1 MRHTS
6 KKGFSART
14 NPSRRTHIAF
24 LACCLLAVQLSGC
37 SFFGASSSQQSQ
49 KTTFTSSSSASSE
62 PITYSTSAQEVLI
75 RTFYGGGL
83 SGSFELAPQI
93 SIYGDGTYILG
104 QDQQGTISSDTL
116 QQLLDTLV
124 NTDGLLHLKRQQ
136 FLDIPDQNATF
147 LEISLNDKQLELV
160 YGPFG
165 NQQESAD
172 DMDEYHRLGKALSTI
187 TATLK
192 GPTHPYRSSSSAL
205 LVRQI
210 FRPDF
215 TKTIL
220 DWQVSEF
227 TLSQAAIFE
236 CGIVPPDE
244 NSSNAETGCLKYLI
258 PSHTQLLTDAELRT
272 LKAQLNNQ
280 PEGIFTEQGL
290 YYEVTLRPLLP
301 DELADKTIAMFGS
314 AQGSYRGVP
323 LNQGAIPA
331 PTPTPTP

>member
-1 MRHTS
+1 MMYICQGRLLL
-6 KKGFSART
+6 KKYVIRQT
-14 NPSRRTHIAF
+14 YIAF
-24 LACCLLAVQLSGC
+24 FACCLLATQLGGC
-37 SFFGASSSQQSQ
+37 SLFSASGSQQPQ
-49 KTTFTSSSSASSE
+49 KTTFTSSASSSSE
-62 PITYSTSAQEVLI
+62 PITYSTGAHDVLI

-83 SGSFELAPQI
+83 YGSLELAPQV

-104 QDQQGTISSDTL
+104 QDQQGTISSDAL

-136 FLDIPDQNATF
+136 FIDIPDQNATF
-147 LEISLNDKQLELV
+147 LELSLNDKQLELV

-192 GPTHPYRSSSSAL
+192 GPTHPYHSSSSAL

-210 FRPDF
+210 FHPDF
-215 TKTIL
+215 TQTIL
-220 DWQVSEF
+220 YWPLYEF

-258 PSHTQLLTDAELRT
+258 PDHAQLLTASQLQTLRT
-272 LKAQLNNQ
+272 QLNNR

-301 DELADKTIAMFGS
+301 DELAHKTVAMFGS

-323 LNQGAIPA
+323 LNQGTIPA

>member
-1 MRHTS
+1 MRYAS
-6 KKGFSART
+6 KKGFPAIA
-14 NPSRRTHIAF
+14 NASRWSPIAF
-24 LACCLLAVQLSGC
+24 LACCLLATQLSGC
-37 SFFGASSSQQSQ
+37 SLFSASSTQQPQ
-49 KTTFTSSSSASSE
+49 KTTFTSSASSSSE
-62 PITYSTSAQEVLI
+62 PITYSTSAHDVLI

-83 SGSFELAPQI
+83 YGSLELAPQI

-104 QDQQGTISSDTL
+104 QDRQGAISSDTL

-136 FLDIPDQNATF
+136 FFDIPDQNATF
-147 LEISLNDKQLELV
+147 LELSLNDKQLELV

-165 NQQESAD
+165 SQQESAD

-192 GPTHPYRSSSSAL
+192 GPTHPYRSSSSVL

-215 TKTIL
+215 TQTIL
-220 DWQVSEF
+220 YWPLYEF
-227 TLSQAAIFE
+227 TLAQAAIFE
-236 CGIVPPDE
+236 CGIVPQDE

-258 PSHTQLLTDAELRT
+258 PDHAQLLTAPQLQTLRT
-272 LKAQLNNQ
+272 QLNNRS
-280 PEGIFTEQGL
+280 EGIFTEQGL
-290 YYEVTLRPLLP
+290 YYDVTLRPLLP
-301 DELADKTIAMFGS
+301 DELADKTVAMFGS

-323 LNQGAIPA
+323 LNQGTI
-331 PTPTPTP
+331 PTPTPTPTP

>member
-1 MRHTS
+1 MRYIS
-6 KKGFSART
+6 KEGLSARANT
-14 NPSRRTHIAF
+14 SRWSYIAF
-24 LACCLLAVQLSGC
+24 LACCLLAIQLSSC
-37 SFFGASSSQQSQ
+37 SFFSASSPQQPQ
-49 KTTFTSSSSASSE
+49 KTTFTGASASE
-62 PITYSTSAQEVLI
+62 PITYSTSSQDVLI

-93 SIYGDGTYILG
+93 SIYGDGTYILE
-104 QDQQGTISSDTL
+104 QDQQGTISADTL

-124 NTDGLLHLKRQQ
+124 NSDGLLHLKRQQ

-147 LEISLNDKQLELV
+147 LELSLNDKQLELV

-172 DMDEYHRLGKALSTI
+172 DMDEYHRLEKALSTI

-192 GPTHPYRSSSSAL
+192 GPTHPYHSSSSAL

-220 DWQVSEF
+220 YWQVAEF
-227 TLSQAAIFE
+227 TLAQAAIFE

-244 NSSNAETGCLKYLI
+244 NSSNAETACLKYLI
-258 PSHTQLLTDAELRT
+258 PSHAQLLTASQLRT

-280 PEGIFTEQGL
+280 SEGIFTEQGL

-301 DELADKTIAMFGS
+301 DELADKTVAMFGS
-314 AQGSYRGVP
+314 AQGSYRAVP